1 MLVIPGGEATLRCII
16 SKLDFT
22 AFQRFAVGR
31 SENRDQDAAA
41 GMRGQGL
48 PSDVERGSAGGFRSP
63 FQDVEPPWIVGIVNA
78 HVVAHEIEDEPDI
91 RRSGPSGQA
100 PKRILAAERA
110 VARLS
115 A

>member
-16 SKLDFT
+16 SQLDFT

-48 PSDVERGSAGGFRSP
+48 PSDIERSSAGGFRSP
-63 FQDVEPPWIVGIVNA
+63 FQDVEPPWIVCILNA
-78 HVVAHEIEDEPDI
+78 HVLGHTGEEEPDI
-91 RRSGPSGQA
+91 RLSGRSD
-100 PKRILAAERA
+100 E
-110 VARLS
+110 
-115 A
+115 